1 MIEQLESEEEDLE
14 WEINEKLKIEIQ
26 QWMAIESELKIK
38 SEQVEE
44 LKQELWEV
52 LAELSKFDVRD
63 DEVLETIIEEINN
76 IKIKFEF
83 EKEELSLQLESVK
96 MQLEEKA

>member
-1 MIEQLESEEEDLE
+1 M
-14 WEINEKLKIEIQ
+14 
-26 QWMAIESELKIK
+26 
-38 SEQVEE
+38 
-44 LKQELWEV
+44 
-52 LAELSKFDVRD
+52 RD

>member
-1 MIEQLESEEEDLE
+1 M
-14 WEINEKLKIEIQ
+14 
-26 QWMAIESELKIK
+26 
-38 SEQVEE
+38 
-44 LKQELWEV
+44 
-52 LAELSKFDVRD
+52 RD
-63 DEVLETIIEEINN
+63 EEVLETIIEEINN